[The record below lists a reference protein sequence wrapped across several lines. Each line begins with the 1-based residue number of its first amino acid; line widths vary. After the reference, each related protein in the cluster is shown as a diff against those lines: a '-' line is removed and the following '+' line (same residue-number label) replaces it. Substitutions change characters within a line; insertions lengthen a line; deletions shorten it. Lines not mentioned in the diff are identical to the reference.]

1 MNQKQTA
8 LLTIS
13 LPRAMAAQVEKIRKA
28 EHRTRSE
35 LVREALRTYFTLAQR
50 FPEDHA
56 TPAELR
62 AFQQGR
68 RAFARGRAVTLAQ
81 LLNEL
86 EPLNSR
92 PRPKKAQA
100 SVRK

>member
-1 MNQKQTA
+1 MRKTE
-8 LLTIS
+8 LLVASI
-13 LPRAMAAQVEKIRKA
+13 PPAMMREVERLKKA